1 MPPCLTRNAFSL
13 RSAVTLP
20 ARHVG
25 ITSQLLEDLHSRRS
39 SLQRLR
45 PSALFISARPARLL
59 SPRPRR
65 PIYRN
70 CVCPAPTIPDSL
82 RNRLPVLLPRHRFKV
97 SQYVNILS
105 PLWRTVKGFHRFPG
119 LWVPGS
125 LSPPGSLP
133 PAFPGSL
140 TLHFQLHKPSIFEI
154 PPLAVNF
161 FVKFYDFVSA
171 S

>member
-133 PAFPGSL
+133 PAFPL
-140 TLHFQLHKPSIFEI
+140 TRSSSRTFART
-154 PPLAVNF
+154 LAGF
-161 FVKFYDFVSA
+161 
-171 S
+171 